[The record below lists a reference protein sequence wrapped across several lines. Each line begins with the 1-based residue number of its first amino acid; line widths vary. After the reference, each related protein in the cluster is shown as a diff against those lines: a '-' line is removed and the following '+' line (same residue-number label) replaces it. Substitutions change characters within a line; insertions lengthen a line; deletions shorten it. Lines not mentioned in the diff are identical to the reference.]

1 MNCGHVPSKGTGK
14 EYQIDSRKLAYYE
27 DVVFI
32 YCGIAVECAQR
43 YRKSVSE
50 IDGKSI
56 SAQ

>member
-1 MNCGHVPSKGTGK
+1 MNCGVHVRYAGMCHSKGTGK

-43 YRKSVSE
+43 YCKSVS
-50 IDGKSI
+50 
-56 SAQ
+56 